1 MAEYE
6 RALDIIR
13 KRAAEKYE
21 EVLCDPNATAK
32 DRERFSLIRNFYY
45 NINFIRKHR
54 IESTHCT
61 ALMWLG
67 FSRKEAIGEG
77 GLYERLMKE
86 IDKQYIFVA
95 PDYIKMLEKK
105 AGEAEGRSDENS
117 PLDK

>member
-1 MAEYE
+1 MAEYK

-13 KRAAEKYE
+13 ERAAEKYE
-21 EVLCDPNATAK
+21 EVLRNPDATAK
-32 DRERFSLIRNFYY
+32 DRERFRAIRNFYY
-45 NINFIRKHR
+45 NINCIRVNRKK
-54 IESTHCT
+54 SSHCS

-67 FSRKEAIGEG
+67 FSLKEAIGEG

-86 IDKQYIFVA
+86 IDKQYIFVD
-95 PDYIKMLEKK
+95 PEYIKMPEKK

>member
-1 MAEYE
+1 MAEYK

-13 KRAAEKYE
+13 ERAAEKYE
-21 EVLCDPNATAK
+21 EVLRNPDATAK
-32 DRERFSLIRNFYY
+32 DRERFRLIRDFYY
-45 NINFIRKHR
+45 NISFIRKHR
-54 IESTHCT
+54 VKRTHCT

-67 FSRKEAIGEG
+67 FSLDEAI

-86 IDKQYIFVA
+86 IDKQYIFVD
-95 PDYIKMLEKK
+95 PEYIKMPEKK